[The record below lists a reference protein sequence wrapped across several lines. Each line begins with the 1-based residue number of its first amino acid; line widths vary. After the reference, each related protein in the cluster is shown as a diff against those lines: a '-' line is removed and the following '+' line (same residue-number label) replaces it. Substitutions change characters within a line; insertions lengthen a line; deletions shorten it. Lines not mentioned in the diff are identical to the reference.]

1 MTSPKYTLTTFLSQ
15 IDTASSDTN
24 FFKVNMDN
32 QQLVYASGMHSL
44 LRSRGKFVEQVT
56 RVKAAR
62 GETARATLTSSA
74 LREIPKS
81 FISR

>member
-32 QQLVYASGMHSL
+32 
-44 LRSRGKFVEQVT
+44 
-56 RVKAAR
+56 
-62 GETARATLTSSA
+62 
-74 LREIPKS
+74 
-81 FISR
+81 